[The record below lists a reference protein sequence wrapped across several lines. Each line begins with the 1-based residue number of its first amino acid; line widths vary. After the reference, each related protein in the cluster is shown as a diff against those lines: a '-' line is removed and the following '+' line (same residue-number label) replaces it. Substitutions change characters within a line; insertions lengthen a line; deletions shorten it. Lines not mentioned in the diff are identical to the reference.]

1 VIHQPVSMVL
11 QSGAEWLAGRDQR
24 QPTGSG
30 SKLETLCD
38 DVLYKSALLFFTLL
52 VSSMHCLDIRE
63 AIWPMKINAR
73 LVSFL
78 RTLQVTHV
86 KSGKM
91 TVTVIVFTGFF
102 AWINFPYF

>member
-1 VIHQPVSMVL
+1 
-11 QSGAEWLAGRDQR
+11 
-24 QPTGSG
+24 
-30 SKLETLCD
+30 
-38 DVLYKSALLFFTLL
+38 
-52 VSSMHCLDIRE
+52 
-63 AIWPMKINAR
+63 MKINAR